1 MRKRILKWL
10 FGIDDVKTYIEL
22 LSDSMEHDKKCLELI
37 DDHLLTLD
45 KCKDE
50 LQIIRKLIVIC
61 KNHKIDIDEEI
72 KHIEL

>member
-1 MRKRILKWL
+1 MRRRILKWL
-10 FGIDDVKTYIEL
+10 FGVDDVKTYIEL
-22 LSDSMEHDKKCLELI
+22 LNDSMKYNEKCLELI

-45 KCKDE
+45 KYKDE
-50 LQIIRKLIVIC
+50 LQITRKLIVIC